1 MTKMK
6 SNKFQQYLILMRVDK
21 PIGTLL
27 LLWPTLWAL
36 WVAFGGVPP
45 ATIFWVFVLGVFV
58 MRSAG
63 CVINDLADRKIDP
76 LVERTQERPLA
87 SGVLKSIDALKL
99 FVVLCLVALGLLL
112 CLPKSVWP
120 WSVPALIVTIIYP
133 FMKRYIQAPQAVLGV
148 AFSFSVPMAFVA
160 ADAAF
165 DQRLV
170 LIMLIN
176 FCWVIAYDT
185 AYAMSDREDDL
196 KIGVKSTAILFG
208 DYDRLIIGALQGLV
222 VFGLIALKF
231 LLDLSNWYFV
241 SVSIVLG
248 LFAYQQYLIAA
259 RSRADCFAAFLNNG
273 WVGAIV
279 FLGLLG
285 G

>member
-1 MTKMK
+1 MNN
-6 SNKFQQYLILMRVDK
+6 SKFRQYLILMRVDK

-36 WVAFGGVPP
+36 WVAFDGVPP

-87 SGVLKSIDALKL
+87 SGALKASDALKL
-99 FVVLCLVALGLLL
+99 FVVLCLVALALLL
-112 CLPKSVWP
+112 CLPKNVWP

-160 ADAAF
+160 ANAAF

-208 DYDRLIIGALQGLV
+208 NYDRFIIGVLQTLV
-222 VFGLIALKF
+222 VIGLIALKF
-231 LLDLSNWYFV
+231 LLGLSNWYLV
-241 SVSIVLG
+241 SVAIVSG

-259 RSRADCFAAFLNNG
+259 RGRADCFAAFLNNG